1 MTDIKTKDII
11 VFLLKYSIDLCL
23 IKQHRSNTIMLK
35 KMLKEASPTTSN
47 KTQYNSGDPL
57 FIVISIKPFMKTS
70 QNLPNQTSFFQPNGS
85 ANINSALLLILA
97 ISPKF

>member
-1 MTDIKTKDII
+1 MADIKIKDII
-11 VFLLKYSIDLCL
+11 MFLSNHLTDLYL

-57 FIVISIKPFMKTS
+57 FIVISIKTFMKIS
-70 QNLPNQTSFFQPNGS
+70 QNLPNQTSFF
-85 ANINSALLLILA
+85 
-97 ISPKF
+97 